1 MIASESLVDKVEMA
15 RDQIVQLAA
24 ELIGYCQESAEAGRR
39 ESDFEQ
45 GLLRRVLEIGKQGM
59 DLYLGSLGD
68 GDLGETISTAEGQSL
83 HRSQEPQLRPL
94 RTVFG
99 EHEITAFVYAP
110 GAKQKIRLRPID
122 ARIELPEGVASYFYE
137 EFSQLFCVE
146 EAFGAGKK
154 QMEKL
159 LGQKVSVDSLERTNR
174 RLGEQADGFMNDLP
188 APPASE
194 EGELLVMTGDG
205 KGVPLIKND
214 AEKLPVFDKRE
225 RPGNRRMATLAGV
238 YSVDRHVRTPED
250 ILKALFREEPETPK
264 PKRPKPQFKEL
275 VANFSRL
282 VDDGDKPI
290 AVPGTMA
297 SFVWASQRVKTRH
310 RPGQPVILLMDG
322 QPSLWETAAFCL
334 EQIPLSDTVEILD
347 IIHVASY
354 VWRAAKALE
363 SSREHQEALA
373 WTRLKRILEGDVKG
387 VIRGLRQMVGKRKLN
402 GQAKKEIEDVC
413 RYFENNHERMRYDE
427 SLEAGYPIATGVI
440 EGACRHVVKDRME
453 RSGMR
458 WALDGAGSMLN
469 VRCVFASAY
478 WNEFQQKRMQTEQ
491 NQIHPHAK
499 LVTST
504 PTKA

>member
-1 MIASESLVDKVEMA
+1 MIASESLVDKVQVA
-15 RDQIVQLAA
+15 LDQIGQLAG
-24 ELIGYCQESAEAGRR
+24 ELARYCQESAEFGRR
-39 ESDFEQ
+39 EYDVEQ

-59 DLYLGSLGD
+59 DLYLSSLGD
-68 GDLGETISTAEGQSL
+68 GNLGETIHTAEGEVL
-83 HRSQEPQLRPL
+83 TRSQEPQLRPL

-99 EHEITAFVYAP
+99 EHKITAYVYAP
-110 GAKQKIRLRPID
+110 GRKQKILLRPID

-137 EFSQLFCVE
+137 EFSQFFCVE
-146 EAFGAGKK
+146 QAFGAGSKHL
-154 QMEKL
+154 EKL
-159 LGQKVSVDSLERTNR
+159 LGQKVSVDSLERINR
-174 RLGEQADGFMNDLP
+174 RLGEQAGGLMNDLP

-205 KGVPLIKND
+205 KGVPLIKQD
-214 AEKLPVFDKRE
+214 AERLPVFDKRE

-250 ILKALFREEPETPK
+250 ILKALFREESETPK

-282 VDDGDKPI
+282 VEDGDEPLY
-290 AVPGTMA
+290 VPGTMA

-347 IIHVASY
+347 IIHVAGY
-354 VWRAAKALE
+354 VWRAAKVLE
-363 SSREHQEALA
+363 SSREHQEAFA

-387 VIRGLRQMVGKRKLN
+387 VISGLRQMAGKRKLK

-413 RYFENNHERMRYDE
+413 RYFENNRARMRYDE
-427 SLEAGYPIATGVI
+427 YLEAGYPVATGVI

-458 WALDGAGSMLN
+458 WALDGAESMLN
-469 VRCVFASAY
+469 VRCIFASAY
-478 WNEFQQKRMQTEQ
+478 WDEFQQKRMKTEQ
-491 NQIHPHAK
+491 DRIHPHAE
-499 LVTST
+499 LVKST
-504 PTKA
+504 PIPA